1 MVPALGPSSDS
12 PAHLLMAV
20 SIYKYK
26 EVLLIIASDDRED
39 PFPITP
45 QCYPLDYLTLTA
57 GSFRQNK

>member
-20 SIYKYK
+20 SIYNYDK

-39 PFPITP
+39 PFPITS
-45 QCYPLDYLTLTA
+45 QEAVSL
-57 GSFRQNK
+57 